1 MRVVPH
7 DSSSWMY
14 AAGVSRAIDA
24 FAVVLLFA
32 AAAAFGFGISALSQR
47 DDFKA
52 VYLLVVGAL
61 SLRGSTELLR
71 PRGGGG

>member
-1 MRVVPH
+1 
-7 DSSSWMY
+7 MY

-32 AAAAFGFGISALSQR
+32 AAAAFGFGIFALSQR

-71 PRGGGG
+71 PRGGGA